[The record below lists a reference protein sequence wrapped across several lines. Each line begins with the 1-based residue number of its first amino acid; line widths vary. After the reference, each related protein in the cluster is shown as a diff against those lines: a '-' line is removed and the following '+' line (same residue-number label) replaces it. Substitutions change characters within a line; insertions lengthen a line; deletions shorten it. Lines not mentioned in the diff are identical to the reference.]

1 MPVRRKL
8 FLVCCLL
15 ALLVF
20 AMALF
25 GVCFLVANMPQ
36 LESAARR
43 RVAVMRNLVAHRLET
58 GVLKPDFVWCQ
69 DAGVTE
75 GDSAQWG
82 AVLSTNLSRKFWGA
96 AAPERVVAL
105 GNGRKYGAKN
115 LNGSMVVW
123 LRDGDRVLGK
133 VVEEDI
139 VDTRAVLCVGS
150 LVIFIVAC
158 LTIFGVRYFY
168 LYSISRDDFLAAAAH
183 DLASPVAQMRYLIGK
198 DDPAAILLA
207 SRLLLIVRNI
217 SKFMRLGARRS
228 HACRPFDLAAACREA
243 YALFADDFRNIY
255 SGEDVPLEV
264 ECPDAP
270 IVFADETA
278 TIQIIWNIFGNELKY
293 AAHASRVKAK
303 IHADGA
309 TVYLEI
315 SDTGPGMT
323 RRELKRAFNRYWRA
337 KTVRKSGQGGFGIG
351 LCVAREEARA
361 MGGDLALKAN
371 NPTGCRYILSLPA
384 PAHRQ

>member
-1 MPVRRKL
+1 MQVSL
-8 FLVCCLL
+8 DLHIHSDYSSDGIL
-15 ALLVF
+15 
-20 AMALF
+20 
-25 GVCFLVANMPQ
+25 
-36 LESAARR
+36 
-43 RVAVMRNLVAHRLET
+43 RLEEI
-58 GVLKPDFVWCQ
+58 V
-69 DAGVTE
+69 AGF
-75 GDSAQWG
+75 GWSD
-82 AVLSTNLSRKFWGA
+82 R
-96 AAPERVVAL
+96 L
-105 GNGRKYGAKN
+105 GNITVIEQSGA
-115 LNGSMVVW
+115 
-123 LRDGDRVLGK
+123 D
-133 VVEEDI
+133 
-139 VDTRAVLCVGS
+139 
-150 LVIFIVAC
+150 
-158 LTIFGVRYFY
+158 
-168 LYSISRDDFLAAAAH
+168 LAA
-183 DLASPVAQMRYLIGK
+183 DPEGAQ
-198 DDPAAILLA
+198 
-207 SRLLLIVRNI
+207 RL
-217 SKFMRLGARRS
+217 
-228 HACRPFDLAAACREA
+228 LAAACREA